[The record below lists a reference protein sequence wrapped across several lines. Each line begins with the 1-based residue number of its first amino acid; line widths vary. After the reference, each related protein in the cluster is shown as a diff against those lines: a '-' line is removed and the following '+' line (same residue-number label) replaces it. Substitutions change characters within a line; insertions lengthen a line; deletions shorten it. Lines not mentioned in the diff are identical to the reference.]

1 MPLEKINPPDS
12 DSLGGH
18 VTENNSTI
26 PSAELSAREV
36 QVLVLWCNGRSIKQS
51 AWTLNI
57 SAKTIEFHR
66 ARIRRKTGVYE
77 TPNLVRYAAVAGY
90 ITLQAG

>member
-1 MPLEKINPPDS
+1 MHLA
-12 DSLGGH
+12 GH
-18 VTENNSTI
+18 VTEAS
-26 PSAELSAREV
+26 SAMRCAKLTAREV
-36 QVLVLWCNGRSIKQS
+36 QVLVLWCNGRSIKES

-66 ARIRRKTGVYE
+66 SRIRQKTGVYE
-77 TPNLVRYAAVAGY
+77 TTNLVRYAAVAGY